1 MITCPRLL
9 LERRMYL
16 RRYGVS
22 TKNTRDRRHSQVKP
36 VSSECLACHYSTALT
51 TTKEDTSDP
60 MEMILA
66 KHAEEEEM
74 HPYST
79 VIDPV
84 SYDLELIPLER
95 IGNPLEY
102 SAEVLE
108 LHRYVLSPF
117 RDYVKLMIN
126 TAFEKSTK
134 AGCIPTLTT
143 PSVLLD

>member
-1 MITCPRLL
+1 
-9 LERRMYL
+9 
-16 RRYGVS
+16 
-22 TKNTRDRRHSQVKP
+22 VKP